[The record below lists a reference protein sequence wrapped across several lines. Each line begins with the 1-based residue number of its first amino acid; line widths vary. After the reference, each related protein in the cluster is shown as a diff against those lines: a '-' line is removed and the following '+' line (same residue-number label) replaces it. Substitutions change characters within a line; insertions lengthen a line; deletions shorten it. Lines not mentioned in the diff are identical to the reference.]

1 MGGIDLDNDNI
12 HIQKYSKGMTISN
25 ANVKLFCSSFNGD
38 VDGVLA
44 ALSQGARVGW
54 VRRNRQGGS
63 PEYQHPLFKAACLGH
78 ADICGL
84 LLAYGSNVNETSPD
98 AKKVTVLHSAAGCRQ
113 KSVVDVLLSWGAEVD
128 SRDCLGHTPLHAA
141 CSEGHLPCVQVA

>member
-12 HIQKYSKGMTISN
+12 HIQKYSKGMTISH

-98 AKKVTVLHSAAGCRQ
+98 AKKVTVLHSADKNLWWMFFSPGAQ
-113 KSVVDVLLSWGAEVD
+113 KLIHEIVWGTHLYMLPAQRVT
-128 SRDCLGHTPLHAA
+128 CL
-141 CSEGHLPCVQVA
+141 VFR